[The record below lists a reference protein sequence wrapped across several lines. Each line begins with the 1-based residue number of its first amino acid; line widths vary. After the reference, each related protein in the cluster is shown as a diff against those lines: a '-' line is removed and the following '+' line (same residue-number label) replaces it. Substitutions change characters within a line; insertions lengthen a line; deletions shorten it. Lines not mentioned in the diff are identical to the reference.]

1 MFPSLTVVVVCL
13 GLVSAG
19 SLVKRQAGCPDPFT
33 NVPNPCVNNVQGR
46 IYYPHPSDASKFI
59 QCDLLGRMYI
69 IQCPQ
74 GLTYKAST
82 SSCSTVGGGS
92 LPTVMPATTT
102 TQAPVPVVT
111 SKPSSNPCSVLNI
124 NRGNIYFAYAF
135 DKYRFIECDLL
146 GNANILNCP
155 SGLVWE
161 QSRLSCVYD
170 IGTDN
175 VVPNPA
181 GTGTGSG
188 TGMGTGT
195 GSGTGTGG
203 TVDLTTLC
211 AQKGSTITTTD
222 DLFHP
227 YPGDKSK
234 FIQCD
239 LWGQANVVDCPTNLI
254 WNEISKTCAA
264 PYIVNGVPAQS
275 LTG

>member
-1 MFPSLTVVVVCL
+1 MFPALTLAVVCF

-19 SLVKRQAGCPDPFT
+19 PASRVKRQLNCPDAFT
-33 NVPNPCVNNVQGR
+33 NVPNPCVNNAEGR
-46 IYYPHPSDASKFI
+46 IYYPHPSDATKFI

-74 GLTYKAST
+74 GLTYKPTT
-82 SSCSTVGGGS
+82 SSCTSASGTVI
-92 LPTVMPATTT
+92 PTTVKPPTTR
-102 TQAPVPVVT
+102 APIVIPVVT
-111 SKPSSNPCSVLNI
+111 SRPTTSNPCSSTNLQQ
-124 NRGNIYFAYAF
+124 GNIYFAYAF

-146 GNANILNCP
+146 GNANILSCP

-175 VVPNPA
+175 VVPNPG
-181 GTGTGSG
+181 GT
-188 TGMGTGT
+188 GTGT

-203 TVDLTTLC
+203 AVDINTVC
-211 AQKGSTITTTD
+211 AKTGSSLTTD

-239 LWGQANVVDCPTNLI
+239 LWGQASVVDCPTNLN
-254 WNEISKTCAA
+254 WNDVAKTCAA
-264 PYIVNGVPAQS
+264 PYIVNGLPASS